1 MIVLTKLKYW
11 MINFKT
17 PSLSLKRIVVLSPKS
32 QVVLDKYVLSLSL
45 CIRLLCFVQVLAFTM
60 MGIIVN
66 AGSVLKYV
74 TMALLVIVYMHD
86 CYNNVYENYLTFN
99 KTIIDDMIER
109 TTDDLR
115 RIASMPSDMQENAA
129 FLVRTTSISFWLKL
143 AELQLLFRFV
153 PVLCFTLMFLFRLVM
168 VWDFF

>member
-1 MIVLTKLKYW
+1 M
-11 MINFKT
+11 
-17 PSLSLKRIVVLSPKS
+17 
-32 QVVLDKYVLSLSL
+32 
-45 CIRLLCFVQVLAFTM
+45 QVLAFTM

-153 PVLCFTLMFLFRLVM
+153 PVLCFTLMFLFRWVM
-168 VWDFF
+168 AWDFFKTLLCNSQCLSSNFTINVSPTSLGPRGLKFSLITNFLKLCNIK